1 MNTSDDYEE
10 IDIER
15 FPDKPIIKLFQKSRH
30 HKVFSET
37 ISTNSCTFELERPS
51 YQPTL
56 SKLFTEISEMSGSL
70 KKLSKKPSDLP
81 QRLLSLRQITENKI
95 KFMKME
101 KELKELE
108 ACTFKPK
115 TNLKTVKSSLKSF
128 EKQQIEYVKSKN
140 SSILKL
146 SLKGLSSEV
155 QRKTTPILS
164 LTCKNKDSNVHE
176 RLYQHSKVFSR
187 CIKRK

>member
-10 IDIER
+10 IDLER
-15 FPDKPIIKLFQKSRH
+15 FSDKPIVKLFQKSRH

-37 ISTNSCTFELERPS
+37 LSTNSCTFELERTS

-56 SKLFTEISEMSGSL
+56 SKLFTEIDKMSGSI

-81 QRLLSLRQITENKI
+81 RRLVCLRQITENNI

-115 TNLKTVKSSLKSF
+115 TNIKVVKSSLKSF
-128 EKQQIEYVKSKN
+128 EKQQKEYVKSKN
-140 SSILKL
+140 STILKL

-155 QRKTTPILS
+155 QRKNTPILS

-176 RLYQHSKVFSR
+176 RLFQQSKVFSR
-187 CIKRK
+187 CKLRK